1 MDSKSD
7 TTRSMERKANTI
19 KRLVITL
26 LKVFRICRGKKHKS
40 AENEPANAQKTQT
53 IALQI

>member
-19 KRLVITL
+19 KRLVIAL

-40 AENEPANAQKTQT
+40 AEIEPAPAQKKQT
-53 IALQI
+53 FEVII